1 MERLCKNGTTEH
13 YNISVVKYDG
23 VDYRAVRIN
32 GHSVQRL
39 NNKVAEDDFKSTSA
53 KAREVDWA
61 NVGWT
66 SPRLTKA
73 IQTVVRRVLDQLPL
87 LAELVPP
94 EKMGAACE
102 QKTAEQKCCH
112 DFYIAVRHILKEQE
126 WCGKQFGID
135 QLEGIIG
142 IAHNPTVRDPL
153 RFLMKCLSKA
163 NLERTLDTLKHH
175 LTTKDERL
183 QNVAR
188 RLKIKAQWQLDMWN
202 DIIRGRYNL
211 NDIMIACEIAE
222 GKENPPAYFT
232 AIFRNGK
239 PKWLTEPAEVKGY

>member
-1 MERLCKNGTTEH
+1 MELLCKNGMTEH
-13 YNISVVKYDG
+13 YNLGAVK
-23 VDYRAVRIN
+23 
-32 GHSVQRL
+32 RL
-39 NNKVAEDDFKSTSA
+39 NNRVAEDDFKTTSI
-53 KAREVDWA
+53 KTREVDWEQ
-61 NVGWT
+61 VGWT
-66 SPRLTKA
+66 CPRLTKA
-73 IQTVVRRVLDQLPL
+73 MQTVVRRILNQLPL

-94 EKMGAACE
+94 EKMGAE
-102 QKTAEQKCCH
+102 GSNKTPEQKCCH

-126 WCGKQFGID
+126 WCGQQFSIE

-175 LTTKDERL
+175 LNTKDERL

-188 RLKIKAQWQLDMWN
+188 RLKVKTHWQIDMWN
-202 DIIRGRYNL
+202 DIIRGRYSL
-211 NDIMIACEIAE
+211 NDLMIACEIAE

-239 PKWLTEPAEVKGY
+239 PKWLCEPAEVVC